1 VSEALAE
8 SGLAIFDI
16 LATTI
21 GARMHESIKA
31 HFAELQTA
39 LEGTTL
45 SDERKQ
51 FVASSVA
58 KLAALYAQF
67 RETNMSRFGDE
78 ISRLVQAVLH
88 HLQECP
94 EASKLDADF
103 RHGLHSL
110 HQELGIPR
118 LSLKPVKVPP
128 KPKKRSKA

>member
-1 VSEALAE
+1 
-8 SGLAIFDI
+8 
-16 LATTI
+16 
-21 GARMHESIKA
+21 MHEKIKS
-31 HFAELQTA
+31 HFAELQA
-39 LEGTTL
+39 SLEKTTL
-45 SDERKQ
+45 SDECKQ
-51 FVASSVA
+51 SVARSVA
-58 KLAALYAQF
+58 KLALLYAQF

-78 ISRLVQAVLH
+78 ISRLVQAVLGQ
-88 HLQECP
+88 LQECP

>member
-1 VSEALAE
+1 
-8 SGLAIFDI
+8 
-16 LATTI
+16 
-21 GARMHESIKA
+21 MHERIRA
-31 HFAELQTA
+31 HFSELQAA
-39 LEGTTL
+39 LEDTTL

-51 FVASSVA
+51 FVASSVV

-78 ISRLVQAVLH
+78 ISRLVQAVLYQ
-88 HLQECP
+88 LQECP
-94 EASKLDADF
+94 EAGKLDADF
-103 RHGLHSL
+103 VHGLHSL